1 LTKETRYEIIKT
13 LYRSRELTRTAKSD
27 RLSHEMGIDFS
38 DVDVI
43 NQIACEACLPEM
55 EKKTQL
61 W

>member
-1 LTKETRYEIIKT
+1 
-13 LYRSRELTRTAKSD
+13 
-27 RLSHEMGIDFS
+27 MGIDFS